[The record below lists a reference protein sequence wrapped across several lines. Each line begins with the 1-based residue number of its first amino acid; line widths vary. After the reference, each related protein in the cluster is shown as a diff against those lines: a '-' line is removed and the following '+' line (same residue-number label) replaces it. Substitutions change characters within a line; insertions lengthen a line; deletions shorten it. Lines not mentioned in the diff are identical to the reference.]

1 MQDYHKQEGNMLVY
15 ILISLLISWTGIFS
29 HTDLGE
35 CINQFWYNQKIFSLE
50 KDWEKTIEL
59 FLKIY
64 LWKNL
69 EHVCMYSWLTFLNA
83 FHLCKNKERGI
94 QSHICISGKSYN
106 KLATVFTSG
115 KKDWRNSDTRDR
127 SHLFQPLYGE
137 NWGPNDLRSSRLN
150 SIRAETTS
158 QISQLEIWCI
168 SSSHILFK
176 KTVRMCN
183 PPLNPAG
190 VKTC

>member
-1 MQDYHKQEGNMLVY
+1 MLVY

-115 KKDWRNSDTRDR
+115 KKDWRNSDTRD
-127 SHLFQPLYGE
+127 LNEKETCLPLYSIY
-137 NWGPNDLRSSRLN
+137 NILIFRPCACTNKSRIFN
-150 SIRAETTS
+150 
-158 QISQLEIWCI
+158 
-168 SSSHILFK
+168 K
-176 KTVRMCN
+176 YNK
-183 PPLNPAG
+183 
-190 VKTC
+190 